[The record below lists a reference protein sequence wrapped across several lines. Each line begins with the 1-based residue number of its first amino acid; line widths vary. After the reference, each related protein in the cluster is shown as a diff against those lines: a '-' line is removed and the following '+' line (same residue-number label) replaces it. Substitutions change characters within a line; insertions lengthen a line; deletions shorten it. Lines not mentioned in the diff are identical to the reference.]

1 MTLSQTVLDTV
12 LRGGILMVPIL
23 ICSVV
28 GIAIILDRAVCF
40 RRLKLRDF
48 FLPGAVREA
57 LESGGAEA
65 ALASLRG
72 ETAGPAVIRE
82 TLDYIR
88 ENSLRS
94 LNNGFALA
102 AGNLVHRMERHLRA
116 LETVASVSP
125 LLGLLGTV
133 LGMIRAFIAIEAHGA
148 GVNAT
153 VLAGGIWEALLT
165 TAAGL
170 SVAIP
175 CMLFHGAFQGRLD
188 WVESQLEALGREIR
202 DVGHAR

>member
-1 MTLSQTVLDTV
+1 MSQTLLDIL
-12 LRGGILMVPIL
+12 LRGGILMVPI
-23 ICSVV
+23 IFCSIV
-28 GIAIILDRAVCF
+28 GIAIILDRAICF

-48 FLPGAVREA
+48 FLPSPVREA
-57 LESGGAEA
+57 FESGKVEA
-65 ALASLRG
+65 ALANLRG
-72 ETAGPAVIRE
+72 DTAGPAVLRE
-82 TLDYIR
+82 ALDYVR
-88 ENSLRS
+88 ENGPRS
-94 LNNGFALA
+94 FSNGFALA
-102 AGNLVHRMERHLRA
+102 AGNLIHRMERHLRA

-133 LGMIRAFIAIEAHGA
+133 FGMIRAFMAIEAHGA
-148 GVNAT
+148 TVNAT

-175 CMLFHGAFQGRLD
+175 CMLFHGAFQGRLE

-202 DVGHAR
+202 DVAARR

>member
-1 MTLSQTVLDTV
+1 MSLSQTILDT
-12 LRGGILMVPIL
+12 LMRGGVLMGPIL
-23 ICSVV
+23 VCSVV
-28 GIAIILDRAVCF
+28 GIAIILDRAVSY
-40 RRLKLRDF
+40 RRMKLRDF
-48 FLPGAVREA
+48 FLPGAVRAA
-57 LESGGAEA
+57 LESGNVEA

-72 ETAGPAVIRE
+72 ETAGPAVIRG

-88 ENSLRS
+88 ENGIRS
-94 LNNGFALA
+94 LNNGFALS
-102 AGNLVHRMERHLRA
+102 AGNLVQRMERHLRA

-133 LGMIRAFIAIEAHGA
+133 IGMIRAFIAIETHGA

-153 VLAGGIWEALLT
+153 LLAGGIWEALLT

-170 SVAIP
+170 TVAIP
-175 CMLFHGAFQGRLD
+175 CMLFHGAFQGRLE

-202 DVGHAR
+202 DVGCGR